1 MLTIQNRFS
10 DVFLVIVAAFIAVS
24 CSPLKGTAQGGD
36 LPSWVNNPS
45 EQFSNDRYLMA
56 VGSAPSRQGAKNN
69 AQSNLAKIF
78 VSKVEVEEEYV
89 QQYEETSSSDGG
101 TQTQEQTN
109 IITQSEVESNQ
120 QMRNVQIKKVYQAEN
135 GTFYALA
142 AMNRSKT
149 SQLYTEEINRNTE
162 AISTLRQKAS
172 QTNSKLERLIY
183 MKQAITKAR
192 MNEMLKNQ
200 RGILTG
206 HTTQDKGATVAEISQ
221 NYRAAKQEC
230 TVSISG
236 KDIPRD
242 IKSAINRKL
251 QNEGFTISSGSEA
264 PVVKMNINFTMRPLD
279 MGRENV
285 EFMEWTFQVEAQNQ
299 ETGKWFSTFAE
310 EGRNGSI
317 SKAKARRLAR
327 KKVMETI
334 DKGFS
339 EFINTELLSVQ

>member
-1 MLTIQNRFS
+1 MTTQNRLIC
-10 DVFLVIVAAFIAVS
+10 VFLLIVFAFVAIA
-24 CSPLKGTAQGGD
+24 CSPLKGTAQSEG

-56 VGSAPSRQGAKNN
+56 VGSAPTRQGAKNN

-78 VSKVEVEEEYV
+78 VSKVEVDEKYV
-89 QQYEETSSSDGG
+89 QEYEETSSSGEG
-101 TQTQEQTN
+101 TQTRARTN
-109 IITQSEVESNQ
+109 IVTRSEVESNQ
-120 QMRNVQIKKVYQAEN
+120 KMRNVQIKEVYQAES

-142 AMNRSKT
+142 MMNRSKT
-149 SQLYTEEINRNTE
+149 SQLYTEEINRNNE
-162 AISTLRQKAS
+162 AIKSLRKKANN
-172 QTNSKLERLIY
+172 TDSKLERLIY
-183 MKQAITKAR
+183 MKQALTNAR

-200 RGILTG
+200 RAILTG
-206 HTTQDKGATVAEISQ
+206 QTTQGEGTAVAEIVQ
-221 NYRAAKQEC
+221 NYRQAKQEC

-242 IKSAINRKL
+242 IQSAIRRKL
-251 QNEGFTISSGSEA
+251 QNEGFTISKGSEE
-264 PVVKMNINFTMRPLD
+264 PVVKMNVNLTMRPLD

-285 EFMEWTFQVEAQNQ
+285 EFMEWTFQVEAQNR

-317 SKAKARRLAR
+317 SKQRARRLAR

-339 EFINTELLSVQ
+339 DFINKELLSVQ